1 MRWKRLVFVALS
13 SYPLSSNFSS
23 LKSTSG
29 GFGSIAGAAMLA
41 GAAGIDLALAAKLTN
56 DFIKDRSSSN
66 TNVNKDLSLLPPEMA
81 TQWGWAALALVG
93 GGVSAGTA
101 LKATQALARGAKAA
115 ELSKMLEIEGET
127 ARALNPE
134 NGVQGRPQAQAVAPT
149 KPAPTTAPNP
159 NALTPEFIAAFKN
172 QVIAVK
178 ANATYMKY
186 GNWAEIKSLIGKPMS
201 EAGAKAHGYLYAT
214 IEGKSKYFLPDS
226 KSGKVPQVMENAK
239 GVAYVPSTP
248 EFRLANSSVYEKNLF
263 ATNAA
268 LTGVNGKLIPNS
280 QIHHLIG
287 DSVWRKNLF
296 LQKMLEKGI
305 GHMDESK
312 NLIELATDA
321 KDLQTA
327 RAKHPNVKFSD
338 VIHIGSHSNFDE
350 LVEKIL
356 VKNVSSAQVKFSTKW
371 KNFTPQQ
378 MQEVVKKT
386 VDQVRDLFINHPDQL
401 PKKANGTLG
410 KVPQNEPSNEETA

>member
-1 MRWKRLVFVALS
+1 MRLKRQEFVEFNSLPLLNRS
-13 SYPLSSNFSS
+13 SSVSVS
-23 LKSTSG
+23 SG

-66 TNVNKDLSLLPPEMA
+66 TNINKDLSLLPPEMA

-134 NGVQGRPQAQAVAPT
+134 NGVQGRPQTQAVAPT
-149 KPAPTTAPNP
+149 KPAPTVANP
-159 NALTPEFIAAFKN
+159 NALTPEFMAAFRN
-172 QVIAVK
+172 PTIAVK

-186 GNWAEIKSLIGKPMS
+186 ANWADIKPLIGKPMS
-201 EAGAKAHGYLYAT
+201 EAGAKAHGYLYAN
-214 IEGKSKYFLPDS
+214 IEGKSKYFLAKENS
-226 KSGKVPQVMENAK
+226 SKVPQVMENAK

-248 EFRLANSSVYEKNLF
+248 DYRLANSSLYEKNLF
-263 ATNAA
+263 KANEA
-268 LTGVNGKLIPNS
+268 LTGINGKLIPNS

-287 DSVWRKNLF
+287 DSVWRGSQF
-296 LQKMLEKGI
+296 LQKMLGKSI
-305 GHMDESK
+305 GHMDEGL

-327 RAKHPNVKFSD
+327 RAAHPGVKFSD
-338 VIHIGSHSNFDE
+338 VLHQGSHSKFDD
-350 LVEKIL
+350 LAKITL
-356 VKNVSSAQVKFSTKW
+356 SDNIQDAEGIFGKPWNK
-371 KNFTPQQ
+371 FTPKE
-378 MQEVVKKT
+378 MQYVVKET
-386 VDQVRDLFINHPDQL
+386 SDQLRNLFINHPDQL

-410 KVPQNEPSNEETA
+410 SLPVMPQESVT